1 MKAPNQWFWEYV
13 HRKVFVIYS
22 IYKFIIE
29 ILDNVAVN
37 FYNFASQYLA
47 WIKKSDIESWKA
59 RQKQT
64 LYSMLKNHYF
74 HNILKNHQTYIYR
87 HLLVVVGLRTKRLL
101 IKLFYFWIISNFWI
115 KHFQIEFT

>member
-1 MKAPNQWFWEYV
+1 M

-47 WIKKSDIESWKA
+47 WIKKSDIESSESTAKTDTV
-59 RQKQT
+59 QYVKK
-64 LYSMLKNHYF
+64 S
-74 HNILKNHQTYIYR
+74 
-87 HLLVVVGLRTKRLL
+87 
-101 IKLFYFWIISNFWI
+101 LFP
-115 KHFQIEFT
+115 